1 MAKYNEWFYGN
12 KVSEYGLEHGFVD
25 YRTLAKSFDAVLNNT
40 IMEQTNEIGFW
51 EIISGSDYNE
61 EEDYYYD
68 VYQWYI
74 VSDNALPILEEAN
87 EIVYRNEA
95 LDLNL
100 WGVTHWG
107 TAWDYVLTNI
117 PLAVKEA

>member
-1 MAKYNEWFYGN
+1 MEKYNEWFYGN

-87 EIVYRNEA
+87 EIVYRNEV

-107 TAWDYVLTNI
+107 TAWDYVLTDI